1 MQSRLKK
8 LLSAG
13 RPAIGAQLRFGSPA
27 IAELYGHGGFD
38 WLVVDTEHAPQ
49 SPQSIMAQLMAIDNT
64 PATPVVRVPKVDP
77 EQILLALDLGA
88 MGIVAAFVETAE
100 QAAIGA
106 RACRY
111 PPEGT
116 RGYGQ
121 SRSAA
126 YGFKATEYREQ
137 INEQV
142 VFIPMIESAR
152 GVQNIDEILAVDGVD
167 TYLLGP
173 ADLSMS
179 LGTPLDF
186 GSRAFRDAA
195 AKLKDAARRAGKP
208 PGAAIPGS
216 HHDPQTLRAAIDAG
230 VKAILQGGDQW
241 HLGDVCKRVRQIRAE
256 LGC

>member
-1 MQSRLKK
+1 MRSRLKE
-8 LLSAG
+8 LISAG
-13 RPAIGAQLRFGSPA
+13 KPAIGAQLRFGSPA

-49 SPQSIMAQLMAIDNT
+49 SPESIMAQLMAIGNT

-77 EQILLALDLGA
+77 EQILLALDMGA

-100 QAAIGA
+100 QAEIGA

-116 RGYGQ
+116 RGYCQ
-121 SRSAA
+121 SRCAA
-126 YGFKATEYREQ
+126 YGFKAAEYREQ

-152 GVQNIDEILAVDGVD
+152 AVENIDEILAVDGVN
-167 TYLLGP
+167 TYIVGP
-173 ADLSMS
+173 SDLSFS
-179 LGTPLDF
+179 LGTPLDL
-186 GSRAFRDAA
+186 GSSAFRDAVS
-195 AKLKDAARRAGKP
+195 KLKDAAYRAGKP
-208 PGAAIPGS
+208 PGAAISGS

-230 VKAILQGGDQW
+230 VQVILHGGDQW
-241 HLGDVCKRVRQIRAE
+241 HLGDVCERVRKIRAE
-256 LGC
+256 VGC